1 METLNLKG
9 AAAVLHCHPE
19 TLKAWA
25 RSNVIPA
32 TKVGRAWIFSDGVGS
47 ISHSTFT
54 VQKDPAEA
62 GLNNTLLGSRQCQ
75 VSAVIRT
82 IFVPSLRTMAVLR
95 VTTMAYAA
103 H

>member
-1 METLNLKG
+1 METLDLKG

-32 TKVGRAWIFSDGVGS
+32 TKVGRAWIFSEGVGS

-62 GLNNTLLGSRQCQ
+62 GPKVTLLESG
-75 VSAVIRT
+75 
-82 IFVPSLRTMAVLR
+82 
-95 VTTMAYAA
+95 
-103 H
+103 